1 MSYTVGVQN
10 SLTRGERE
18 LCISPFK
25 KSSNPILSS
34 VPKRESNAT
43 IELGRQGNR
52 WICVDRSMSD
62 TMRIRRQHSPQW
74 TRLLNHYHVTAKSIV
89 FVTRFTRKVIKEVM
103 SFVNQQLDKQI
114 IKMFLWY
121 LRCNSSFHL

>member
-34 VPKRESNAT
+34 VPKRESKAT

-52 WICVDRSMSD
+52 WICVDKSKSYI
-62 TMRIRRQHSPQW
+62 MRIRWQHSQQW
-74 TRLLNHYHVTAKSIV
+74 TWLFNHYLITAKSIV
-89 FVTRFTRKVIKEVM
+89 FVTRFTWKVITEVI
-103 SFVNQQLDKQI
+103 SFVNQKLDKQI

-121 LRCNSSFHL
+121 LWCNSSFHL